1 MEILTIFLLL
11 LILLLFG
18 GKVAM
23 LSGKVIRLEDA
34 VRRLQ
39 VERISDEK
47 TVDEQHVQA
56 PPRPATSVPQQRVRT
71 TSRTREEWEAL
82 LGGKVMNL
90 VGAIAIILGT
100 GFFLKYAFDNNW
112 LNEIMRILI
121 GGVAGLLLIGGGI
134 RLHGRGL
141 SIFAQGLI
149 GTGIAIL
156 YLTVYAAFDFY
167 GLVPQIVA
175 FCLMIGVTAGAFY
188 LALYYNAAAISFLAW
203 AGGFLTPFLLSTETV
218 NTMGLFTYI
227 TLLNIGLIA
236 VLLKKRHWD
245 VLELLTVGATYL
257 VYAFWYAEANT
268 RDHHTSVALLFLV
281 IWWSLFAGLN
291 LYRTLSASS
300 ANLLLRRLIESLN
313 AVCIF
318 LAIMSLT
325 EAAFPD
331 WTAAAALALCL
342 AYGGLLLIVVRRFDD
357 LRAETTYAI
366 TAMLLLVIATAI
378 QFDDFVRIVFWSL
391 EALALFWAGVYVRRS
406 FLWKAAPG
414 LFGLAA
420 LTLISIN
427 NGLWYE
433 SASWFTPIL
442 TTRTGAYCILAG
454 ALLLC
459 GFFIRNIDT
468 ASEQK
473 QRHALQIAGIV
484 VLFVW
489 TTVEMNDYFRLQIQS
504 ATGDHL
510 DTLKNMRQLA
520 VSGVWLIDA
529 VIIMALGMWQRTQVI
544 RITAM
549 VFFGC
554 AVLKMFVYDLSFL
567 DTLYR
572 IVSFIGLGVILMLV
586 SYVYH
591 RRAAGGR

>member
-18 GKVAM
+18 GKVAL
-23 LSGKVIRLEDA
+23 LSGKVNRLDAA

-39 VERISDEK
+39 VARTSDEK
-47 TVDEQHVQA
+47 TVDKQHVQA
-56 PPRPATSVPQQRVRT
+56 PPRPAVSVPQQRVRT
-71 TSRTREEWEAL
+71 PSRTREEWEAL

-90 VGAIAIILGT
+90 VGAIAIILGA

-112 LNEIMRILI
+112 LNEIMRIVI

-134 RLHGRGL
+134 RLHGRGVP
-141 SIFAQGLI
+141 IFAQGLI

-167 GLVPQIVA
+167 ALVPQIVA

-203 AGGFLTPFLLSTETV
+203 AGGFLTPFLLNTETV
-218 NTMGLFTYI
+218 NTVGLFTYI
-227 TLLNIGLIA
+227 TLLNIGLIGI
-236 VLLKKRHWD
+236 LLKKRHWG
-245 VLELLTVGATYL
+245 VLELLTIGATYL

-268 RDHHTSVALLFLV
+268 RDHTSVALLFLV
-281 IWWSLFAGLN
+281 IWWSLFAGLD
-291 LYRTLSASS
+291 LYRTLRASS
-300 ANLLLRRLIESLN
+300 ANLMLQRLIESLN

-318 LAIMSLT
+318 LAIMSLS

-331 WTAAAALALCL
+331 WTAAVTLALCL
-342 AYGGLLLIVVRRFDD
+342 AYGVLFLIVVRRSDD

-366 TAMLLLVIATAI
+366 TAMLLLVISTAI
-378 QFDDFVRIVFWSL
+378 QFDDFVRVVFWSL

-406 FLWKAAPG
+406 FLWKAALG
-414 LFGLAA
+414 LLGLAT
-420 LTLISIN
+420 LTLITIN
-427 NGLWYE
+427 SGLWYE
-433 SASWFTPIL
+433 SASLFTPIL
-442 TTRTGAYCILAG
+442 TARTGAFWALAG
-454 ALLLC
+454 TLLLC
-459 GFFIRNIDT
+459 GFLIRNT
-468 ASEQK
+468 ATGTEQK
-473 QRHALQIAGIV
+473 RHHALQIVGFV

-489 TTVEMNDYFRLQIQS
+489 TIVEMNDYFRLQIQS

-510 DTLKNMRQLA
+510 DALYNMQQLA
-520 VSGVWLIDA
+520 VSGVWLMDA

-591 RRAAGGR
+591 RRGVGGG